1 MATFDQKNQ
10 TVRGNQFNADRI
22 DLSDATFTGLPG
34 DDPTTL
40 LHRLDAVR
48 AAVAQ
53 ATERG
58 VIAPSAG
65 ATIAEE
71 LRVAA
76 ASIARD
82 DRAEAS
88 TRVRRATEALQVAA
102 PVAAIGAALVT
113 VWNALG
119 GVS

>member
-1 MATFDQKNQ
+1 M
-10 TVRGNQFNADRI
+10 RGNQFNADRI
-22 DLSDATFTGLPG
+22 DLGDATFTGLPD
-34 DDPTTL
+34 DDPAAL

-48 AAVAQ
+48 AAVTQ
-53 ATERG
+53 ATARG
-58 VIAPSAG
+58 VIDPSAG

-76 ASIARD
+76 TSIARD